1 MTKHYIT
8 DNHIVYY
15 LEEEYLPSIKMN
27 MPIIKAGY
35 YMASY
40 KPELPNGTPMNIVTN
55 GPVSSLVVRHLH
67 DEDMFLTY
75 EDAKEALKQ
84 RLLAI
89 KDTLDNKDQ
98 IEVIDRIIEV
108 MN

>member
-1 MTKHYIT
+1 MIKHYIT

-15 LEEEYLPSIKMN
+15 LEEEYFPSIKMN

-40 KPELPNGTPMNIVTN
+40 KPERPNDKPMNIVTY
-55 GPVSSLVVRHLH
+55 GPVSSLVVRHLQ

-75 EDAKEALKQ
+75 EDAKKALKQ

-89 KDTLDNKDQ
+89 RDTLDKDQ
-98 IEVIDRIIEV
+98 KEVIDRIIEV